1 MGRFTDIQDD
11 VIRKY
16 RITIDEH
23 SACWGRTHAH
33 VRERRVCK
41 WKQKNSV
48 QSTFELLHEV
58 GHIVS
63 NKSGMRRCE
72 QEYHAT
78 VWAIERAK
86 EYGLTI
92 PKETISDY
100 QDYIN
105 RELDRGVRRHG
116 QNYNKE
122 YVLTV

>member
-1 MGRFTDIQDD
+1 MGRFIDIQDD

-23 SACWGRTHAH
+23 STCWGRTHAH
-33 VRERRVCK
+33 VRGRRVCK

-63 NKSGMRRCE
+63 NKSTMRRCE
-72 QEYHAT
+72 QEYYAT
-78 VWAIERAK
+78 VWAVERAK

-92 PKETISDY
+92 PIIRT
-100 QDYIN
+100 
-105 RELDRGVRRHG
+105 
-116 QNYNKE
+116 
-122 YVLTV
+122 T